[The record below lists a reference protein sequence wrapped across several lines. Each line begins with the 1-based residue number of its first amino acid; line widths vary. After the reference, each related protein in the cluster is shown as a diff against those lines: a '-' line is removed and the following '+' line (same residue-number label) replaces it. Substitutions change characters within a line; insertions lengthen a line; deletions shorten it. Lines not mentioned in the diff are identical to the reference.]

1 MRTLRIAMLA
11 GGAGA
16 LVLAAGFSWQQ
27 PWAMAL
33 WPIADTRLSYLFI
46 AAILAGAAMPLLW
59 AGVSGDLRGMAGY
72 ALGFGLMFGAMGSY
86 AFVLAARGTTPALGF
101 GAAAWLLVAL
111 LAGLGWAARHAP
123 TGPQP
128 LTRMLRVAFVIE
140 IAVLALVGA
149 GLLLQVP
156 NTLPWPLAP
165 EASVM
170 YGWVFLGMALYFC
183 YALARPAWA
192 NARGQLLGFLA
203 YDSVLIVP
211 FLQHF
216 ANVRPEHL
224 LRLVVATGIVIFSGA
239 IALYY
244 LGIQPATRIWQ
255 PEPPLLPADR

>member
-1 MRTLRIAMLA
+1 MRPLRIALLA
-11 GGAGA
+11 SGAGA
-16 LVLAAGFSWQQ
+16 LVLAAGFSLQQ
-27 PWAMAL
+27 PWATSL

-59 AGVSGDLRGMAGY
+59 AGASGNLRGLPGY

-86 AFVLAARGTTPALGF
+86 AFMLAARGAAPALGF
-101 GAAAWLLVAL
+101 GLAAWLLVVL
-111 LAGLGWAARHAP
+111 LAGLGWAARRAP
-123 TGPQP
+123 ADDQA
-128 LTRMLRVAFVIE
+128 LTRVLRIAFMIE

-149 GLLLQVP
+149 GLLFQVP
-156 NTLPWPLAP
+156 NTLPWALAP

-170 YGWVFLGMALYFC
+170 YGWVFMGMALYFC
-183 YALARPAWA
+183 YGLARPTWA

-244 LGIQPATRIWQ
+244 LGIQSATRIWQ
-255 PEPPLLPADR
+255 PEPPLLPAEG

>member
-1 MRTLRIAMLA
+1 MRPLRIAMLA

-27 PWAMAL
+27 PWATAL

-59 AGVSGDLRGMAGY
+59 AGASGDLRGLPGY

-86 AFVLAARGTTPALGF
+86 AFMLAARGAAGLSF
-101 GAAAWLLVAL
+101 GLAAALLVAL

-123 TGPQP
+123 ADPQP
-128 LTRMLRVAFVIE
+128 LTRLLRIAFVIE

-170 YGWVFLGMALYFC
+170 YGWVFMGMALYFG

-216 ANVRPEHL
+216 ANARPEHL
-224 LRLVVATGIVIFSGA
+224 PRLTVATGIVIASGA
-239 IALYY
+239 IALFY

-255 PEPPLLPADR
+255 PAPPLRPADG